1 MNFLATVLE
10 RKGHDGILRG
20 AVLVDH
26 RSGYELGKNHPAIG
40 RPAKRID
47 DVAERRVAA
56 REFLALQQ
64 PAPLASGFL
73 QPDIVA
79 LQIVLLGVKMV
90 PRGIDNAPVRRESK
104 SRNVVINIEQRL
116 FDVRTLRV

>member
-1 MNFLATVLE
+1 MNLLAIVFE
-10 RKGHDGILRG
+10 RQGHDGILRG

-26 RSGYELGKNHPAIG
+26 RSGDELRENQPAIR

-56 REFLALQQ
+56 REFLALQE
-64 PAPLASGFL
+64 AAALASGFL

-79 LQIVLLGVKMV
+79 LQVILLSVKMV
-90 PRGIDNAPVRRESK
+90 PRGIDNAPVRREGE
-104 SRNVVINIEQRL
+104 SRNIV
-116 FDVRTLRV
+116 